1 MKLFTL
7 RFIAISLTFAIGVC
21 AVWFW
26 ISSSQND
33 FSNDFVEVNQT
44 KPIPQ
49 AAPTYQQ
56 IQFEPTPQIESKS
69 QNKKPIPIEKH
80 KNFGDVVLAL
90 KRLIPFMDK
99 KGEQTFLIS
108 NVRFDDGEYAYA
120 YWKQDNSIIV
130 LHFPFDGEPR
140 ESELY
145 WLSGKAR
152 IDLKNVV
159 PTGKY
164 ENLGC
169 CLVEKDWADKVLSWC
184 KKGYR
189 LKVVG
194 EKRKTE
200 EE

>member
-1 MKLFTL
+1 MKIFTI
-7 RFIAISLTFAIGVC
+7 RFIAISITFVIGIF

-26 ISSSQND
+26 VFSSQNNH
-33 FSNDFVEVNQT
+33 SKEVVEINKSEF
-44 KPIPQ
+44 KPKSESK
-49 AAPTYQQ
+49 TQQ
-56 IQFEPTPQIESKS
+56 IQYEPVAQIESKKDY
-69 QNKKPIPIEKH
+69 KKPIPFNKH
-80 KNFGDVVLAL
+80 ENFDDAVLAL

-99 KGEQTFLIS
+99 KGEQTFLVS
-108 NVRFDDGEYAYA
+108 DVRFDDGEYAYA
-120 YWKQDNSIIV
+120 YWKQDNSIII
-130 LHFPFDGEPR
+130 LHFPFYGEPN

-184 KKGYR
+184 KKGYK
-189 LKVVG
+189 LKVIG
-194 EKRKTE
+194 EKQTNTQ
-200 EE
+200 